1 MNLHRWLHPFLRLN
15 ILLGLLVF
23 AGLGLHQTLTGP
35 AGAESLNLAVV
46 ALFYSYL
53 FWLAEIFTRP
63 LATAT
68 EGDGT
73 ERRSGSV

>member
-15 ILLGLLVF
+15 ILAGLLVF
-23 AGLGLHQTLTGP
+23 AGLGLHQTLSGP
-35 AGAESLNLAVV
+35 AGATSLNLAVV

-63 LATAT
+63 VATPA
-68 EGDGT
+68 EGDEPGH
-73 ERRSGSV
+73 RSGSV